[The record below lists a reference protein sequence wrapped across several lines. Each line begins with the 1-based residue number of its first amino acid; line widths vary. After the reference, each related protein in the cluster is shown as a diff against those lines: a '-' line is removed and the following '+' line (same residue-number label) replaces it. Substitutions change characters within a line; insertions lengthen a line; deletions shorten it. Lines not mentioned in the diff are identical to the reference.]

1 MKKLINNPNN
11 VVEEMLE
18 GFVMSYPLVKKIKD
32 YNIIIRNNFKFLN
45 KVTIISG
52 GGSGHE
58 PSHVGFI
65 GKGMLTA
72 AVVGNVFSSPTPQQ
86 ILTAIR

>member
-45 KVTIISG
+45 VIYIYIIY
-52 GGSGHE
+52 
-58 PSHVGFI
+58 
-65 GKGMLTA
+65 KKK
-72 AVVGNVFSSPTPQQ
+72 
-86 ILTAIR
+86 ILKLFCFYRK